1 MENNFRATAKFES
14 CGALTLS
21 WSTSKGRD
29 TYGYNICRLDSKTAR
44 YKCMGGGY
52 DMIGDTLGQFL
63 QAEFQDRLQ
72 VISERAG
79 SVYSKEGGYKSLERN
94 TGRLYGMTHNLDIGK
109 VSLDGACGVS
119 TMIEIAEAM
128 NISISYIGNKRGQTT
143 GFMYTVYAMD
153 KGD

>member
-79 SVYSKEGGYKSLERN
+79 SVYSK
-94 TGRLYGMTHNLDIGK
+94 